1 MNRNYLLK
9 DVQVALCSLE
19 FEVILKINLNKNFVL
34 SNAVLNFGI
43 SLSSIGSRGRDLRL
57 F

>member
-43 SLSSIGSRGRDLRL
+43 FLSSIGSRGRELRL

>member
-9 DVQVALCSLE
+9 DVQVVLCSLE

-43 SLSSIGSRGRDLRL
+43 FLSSIGSRGRDLRL

>member
-9 DVQVALCSLE
+9 DIQVFLCILE
-19 FEVILKINLNKNFVL
+19 FGVILKINLNKNFVL

-43 SLSSIGSRGRDLRL
+43 FLSSIGSRGRELRL